1 MKQNK
6 LDWINPLRCPGNPS
20 VSAVANIKDRDNMTE
35 NIKTK
40 AKRKTIILKGQI
52 NPVGLNPN
60 GIKLA

>member
-6 LDWINPLRCPGNPS
+6 LDWINPLKCPGNPS
-20 VSAVANIKDRDNMTE
+20 VSANIKDRDNMTE

-40 AKRKTIILKGQI
+40 AKRKTIILIGQI
-52 NPVGLNPN
+52 NPVGLSPN